1 MTNVR
6 LANGDLRLVGHRR
19 WALAPHQSPIAN
31 RQSRRLRPGVSLVE
45 ALIALAITAIL
56 LTATTV
62 AIDASFRAY
71 ATATEQASTQSSVR
85 LVTHR
90 LLSLVRTSVAHGPL
104 DYGDGSGFTIVGNII
119 TSPWLA
125 MTDASGN
132 LVRLDYHADTH
143 LLTYSVNGGDPQPI
157 LGGVTSASFVCIRR
171 RDYASQDNEWVLER
185 ATMDLQVK
193 ADDDATLA
201 IEGND
206 LPPVRLVASTMP
218 RRLE

>member
-1 MTNVR
+1 MMSVGR
-6 LANGDLRLVGHRR
+6 LPSAEG
-19 WALAPHQSPIAN
+19 
-31 RQSRRLRPGVSLVE
+31 RLRHARRGVSLVE

-56 LTATTV
+56 LTATMV

-104 DYGDGSGFTIVGNII
+104 DYGDGSGFVISGNTV
-119 TSPWLA
+119 TSPWLSLLDSA
-125 MTDASGN
+125 N
-132 LVRLDYHADTH
+132 NVVRLEYLPDQH

-171 RDYASQDNEWVLER
+171 RDYTSGDNEWVLDR